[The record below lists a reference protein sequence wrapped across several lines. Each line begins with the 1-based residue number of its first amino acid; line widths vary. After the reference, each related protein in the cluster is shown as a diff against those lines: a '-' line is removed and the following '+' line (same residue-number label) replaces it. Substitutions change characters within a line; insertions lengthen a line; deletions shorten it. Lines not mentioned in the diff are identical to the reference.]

1 MTKTLWERFNTVR
14 LVSLATLGSAGLL
27 AGAFMFQALGYAPCD
42 LCLLQRWPHVAAV
55 LIGGAM
61 LSLPLPR
68 IFALFGA
75 AAAATSGAIGI
86 YHSGV
91 ELHIFEGPDSCTS
104 NGVANLSVDE
114 LMAQING
121 APLVRCDE
129 ITWQIFGLTMANMN
143 VLLSFGLALVWI
155 LAFLH
160 AHKGAA
166 AAYRED

>member
-1 MTKTLWERFNTVR
+1 MENLTPRR
-14 LVSLATLGSAGLL
+14 LVLLAAFGSAAVL
-27 AGAFMFQALGYAPCD
+27 AGALLFQAAGYAPCD
-42 LCLLQRWPHVAAV
+42 LCILQRWPHLAAV
-55 LIGGAM
+55 LIGAAILLLRLPMVTALLGA
-61 LSLPLPR
+61 L
-68 IFALFGA
+68 
-75 AAAATSGAIGI
+75 AAATTGAIGV

-104 NGVANLSVDE
+104 NGVANLSVYE

-155 LAFLH
+155 LAFLR